1 MEKISCAV
9 GITLLLSSIIMSILN
24 LKKDKF
30 NNFVELL
37 NPEQKKIYEEIIIER
52 VTIYHVGM
60 VLGIIAGYLYYV
72 YNKKDKYLFCK
83 VIAIMSLVKIGV
95 YYLYPK
101 KPLMINSLTDEKQ
114 VQAWGDIYAT
124 MKGRWKQSMIL
135 GFIGYLFISYSM
147 K

>member
-9 GITLLLSSIIMSILN
+9 GITLLLSSVIMSVLN

-37 NPEQKKIYEEIIIER
+37 NPEQKKIYQEIIIER

-60 VLGIIAGYLYYV
+60 VLGIIAAYLYYV

-83 VIAIMSLVKIGV
+83 VIAIMSLVKIGF

-101 KPLMINSLTDEKQ
+101 KPLMINSLTDQGQ
-114 VQAWGDIYAT
+114 VKAWADIYT
-124 MKGRWKQSMIL
+124 VMKKRWQISLMC
-135 GFIGYLFISYSM
+135 GFIGTLLLGNFVI
-147 K
+147 

>member
-9 GITLLLSSIIMSILN
+9 GITLLLSSVIMSVLN

-30 NNFVELL
+30 NNFIELL
-37 NPEQKKIYEEIIIER
+37 NPEQKKIYQENIIER

-83 VIAIMSLVKIGV
+83 VIAIMSLVKIGF

-101 KPLMINSLTDEKQ
+101 KPYLVNYLTDQDQ
-114 VQAWGDIYAT
+114 VKAWTDIYTT
-124 MKGRWKQSMIL
+124 MEGRWKQSIIL